1 VNPRAAFRSLLPLLA
16 LLLVPLAPLS
26 SAAPREFRVTPT
38 MADETRLLVQLLE
51 NVHFRGKEL
60 GSDEFKELIPQF
72 MRELDFNRLFFLE
85 SDRVELTS
93 RYDPVRLSKDLHY
106 RGNLDAAFDTFRI
119 YRERVAARVTWIQ
132 QALEGDFDFTTDA
145 TYRFERSKE
154 PFPADQEEADRL
166 WRQRLKYELLQ
177 DLLNDKSFEEARE
190 TVQRRYARLLKNLED
205 IDAEEVQE
213 IYLTS
218 LTRMY
223 DPHTSYMS
231 PSSLEDFGMQMR
243 LSLVGIGAQLIEED
257 GVCVIR
263 ELIPGG
269 PADLSKQLAPNDRI
283 IAVAQG
289 ESGEPVDVLGMKL
302 RRVVDLIRGEKG
314 TTVRLTVIPGDAA
327 ESSVRREVVIV
338 RDVVKLNA
346 SRAVASVHE
355 LPAEHGG
362 TVRVGVIA
370 LPSFYGLEDSNGG
383 GRTSATQDVLELIGK
398 LEAEGI
404 EGLVLDLRRNGGGLL
419 SEAVELTG
427 LFIPRGPVVQV
438 KSSNGRIEVRSDEDK
453 RVAYAGPLVVLTS
466 RYSASA
472 SEIVAGA
479 LQNHGRAI
487 VVGDNSTHGKGTVQ
501 AVLEMSGFLP
511 RRLALANPRTG
522 AARMTV
528 QKFYLPNGASTQNR
542 GVVSDVVLPTVESLL
557 PIGEG
562 DLPNALAWDRVPPA
576 AFAGTPLDG
585 RFTDLLRERSQ
596 SRQALSEEFAHLRR
610 HIDWFR
616 DRQERKTVS
625 LNLEERR
632 RQKERDDL
640 YREEM
645 KAERAR
651 LAAANYPMRE
661 VMLDGVVRHAPA
673 EAEAELDAEEAI
685 SSDADELRLD
695 IHLRESM
702 RILADAINL
711 WQNPQLWTAESRAF
725 TAATPAKVEPTP

>member
-1 VNPRAAFRSLLPLLA
+1 
-16 LLLVPLAPLS
+16 
-26 SAAPREFRVTPT
+26 
-38 MADETRLLVQLLE
+38 MADETRLMVQLLE

-60 GSDEFKELIPQF
+60 VTDDFAELIPQF

-85 SDRVELTS
+85 SDRAALTAK
-93 RYDPVRLSKDLHY
+93 YDPVRLSKDLHY
-106 RGNLDAAFDTFRI
+106 RGNLDAAFDTFKL
-119 YRERVAARVTWIQ
+119 YRERVAARVQWIHE
-132 QALEGDFDFTTDA
+132 ALEGEFDFTTDA
-145 TYRFERSKE
+145 TFRFDRSKE
-154 PFPADQEEADRL
+154 PFPADAAEADHL

-177 DLLNDKSFEEARE
+177 DLLNDKSFDEARD
-190 TVQRRYARLLKNLED
+190 TVQRRYARLLRNLED

-231 PSSLEDFGMQMR
+231 PSTLEDFGMQMR
-243 LSLVGIGAQLIEED
+243 LSLVGIGAQLMEED

-269 PADLSKQLAPNDRI
+269 PADLSKQLGPNDRI

-289 ESGEPVDVLGMKL
+289 ETGEPVDVVGMKL
-302 RRVVDLIRGEKG
+302 RRVVNLIRGEKG
-314 TTVRLTVIPGDAA
+314 TTVRLTIIPGDATD
-327 ESSVRREVVIV
+327 SSVRREVSIV

-346 SRAVASVHE
+346 SRAFASVHE
-355 LPAEHGG
+355 LPAENGG

-370 LPSFYGLEDSNGG
+370 LPSFYGMEDNNGG
-383 GRTSATQDVLELIGK
+383 GRTSATKDVEELIGK

-419 SEAVELTG
+419 SEAVDLTG

-576 AFAGTPLDG
+576 PFAGTPLDG
-585 RFTDLLRERSQ
+585 RFLELLRERSQ
-596 SRQALSEEFAHLRR
+596 ARQALTEEFSHLQR

-616 DRQERKTVS
+616 ERQERRTVS

-632 RQKERDDL
+632 AQKARDDAF
-640 YREEM
+640 REEM
-645 KAERAR
+645 RRERAR
-651 LAAANYPMRE
+651 LAAANYPMHE
-661 VMLDGVVRHAPA
+661 VVLDGVVRNVPA
-673 EAEAELDAEEAI
+673 AEPEDELDAEEGTE
-685 SSDADELRLD
+685 DGDTDVRFD

-702 RILADAINL
+702 RIVADAIQL
-711 WQNPQLWTAESRAF
+711 WQNPQLWTTEGRAL
-725 TAATPAKVEPTP
+725 TAATPGKVEPTP